1 MVISRTPGKKNVAS
15 NADGWR
21 HPLTFQELFTLSDEE
36 RIRRMYDMTPKQALD
51 IMREAGLLTKSGRL
65 KRCYR

>member
-1 MVISRTPGKKNVAS
+1 
-15 NADGWR
+15 
-21 HPLTFQELFTLSDEE
+21 
-36 RIRRMYDMTPKQALD
+36 MYDMTPKQALD